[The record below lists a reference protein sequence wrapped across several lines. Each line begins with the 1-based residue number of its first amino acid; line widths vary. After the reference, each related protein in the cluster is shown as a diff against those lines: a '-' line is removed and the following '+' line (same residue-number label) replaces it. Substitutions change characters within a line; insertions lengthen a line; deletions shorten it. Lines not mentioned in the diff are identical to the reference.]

1 MLDPS
6 ILRPE
11 SQRKVGGRPCQ
22 VGGPEGT
29 MPDGNINQPASWWK
43 AEGRPGGA
51 GAGTVQAVMSGKPE
65 PVPGHAAPVGQRRPL
80 QPRWEACA
88 CRTPGAERRL
98 QRLMRSGR
106 LSLCTTLGGLLLA
119 AGRWRGYPEGPG
131 GTRRPRTPAATALM
145 GPGADS
151 QPGPGRAGPQDA
163 WQVRRCAGPEG
174 DTVVVCREA
183 PRPLW
188 THPSTVFPQS
198 QAPPL
203 GKVCDEQSET
213 GCSPSTWAGAPG
225 SEQLVGGPPRSAGRA
240 LPPGAPIDL
249 LQDG

>member
-1 MLDPS
+1 MV
-6 ILRPE
+6 E
-11 SQRKVGGRPCQ
+11 G
-22 VGGPEGT
+22 GGPAWGCW
-29 MPDGNINQPASWWK
+29 GRHRASSDVR
-43 AEGRPGGA
+43 EA
-51 GAGTVQAVMSGKPE
+51 GACSRTRSPCGATPSPAVTLGGLRVQDA
-65 PVPGHAAPVGQRRPL
+65 
-80 QPRWEACA
+80 
-88 CRTPGAERRL
+88 GAERRL

-174 DTVVVCREA
+174 DAVVVCREA
-183 PRPLW
+183 PWPLW

-213 GCSPSTWAGAPG
+213 GCSPSRWAGAPG
-225 SEQLVGGPPRSAGRA
+225 SEQLVGGPSEKCRPCSAPRR
-240 LPPGAPIDL
+240 PH
-249 LQDG
+249 